1 MGSCSVET
9 GAQEA
14 PQPGGPGSA
23 WTGKGPVSNFPDAGQ
38 VLSAVLSRTLASPPA
53 HKPPKAPA
61 GLGLACAEVGTQLPQ
76 DGLGKRL
83 TWAFPRRG
91 WCRQLRTRPAQYPS
105 EASCVW
111 RRVNDGGPSVCWA
124 ALVPG
129 SM

>member
-61 GLGLACAEVGTQLPQ
+61 GLGLAYAEVWDTAASGRS
-76 DGLGKRL
+76 GKMSNMGISKACVVQ
-83 TWAFPRRG
+83 TAPH
-91 WCRQLRTRPAQYPS
+91 
-105 EASCVW
+105 ASC
-111 RRVNDGGPSVCWA
+111 SVSFRSILCLA
-124 ALVPG
+124 Q
-129 SM
+129 SE